1 MQNWVRVQGDHPQAG
16 IKNFKKGAR
25 CLVLRERSGYCALYR
40 METVSCIVETPKGY
54 GVKYDYDQKLASLA
68 LSKVLPA
75 GLVFP
80 FDFGFIPGTI
90 GEDGDPL
97 DVVIISEAETVPGCT
112 VKCRII
118 GMIKA
123 MQRERDGERMRNDRF
138 IAVPEVSVMYAGIRS
153 VDALPAEVISQLKN
167 FFINYNSQAGKK
179 FKPFSVS
186 GPGAAAKAIAAARRD
201 PQPTKLVQLLLP
213 VYDNA
218 GKPLPAHLFRAVN
231 DKLLREFGGVTAYTQ
246 SPALGLWKDKGEAGT
261 KVSRDAVVVYEVMA
275 SRVDIGFWKKYK
287 KRLKKQFMQE
297 EIVIRQTEIGLL

>member
-1 MQNWVRVQGDHPQAG
+1 
-16 IKNFKKGAR
+16 
-25 CLVLRERSGYCALYR
+25 
-40 METVSCIVETPKGY
+40 MEAISCIVETPKGY
-54 GVKYDYDQKLASLA
+54 GVKYDYDQKLASIG

-80 FDFGFIPGTI
+80 FDFGFIPGSM

-97 DVVIISEAETVPGCT
+97 DVVIISEAVTVPGCV

-123 MQRERDGERMRNDRF
+123 MQRERNGDRMRNDRF
-138 IAVPEVSVMYAGIRS
+138 IAVPEVSVMYAGVRS
-153 VDALPAEVISQLKN
+153 VDALPAEVIKQLKN

-179 FKPFSVS
+179 FNPFSVL
-186 GPGAAAKAIAAARRD
+186 GPGAAARAIAAARRD

-218 GKPLPAHLFRAVN
+218 GQPQPARLFRAVN
-231 DKLLREFGGVTAYTQ
+231 GKLLREFGGVTAYTQ
-246 SPALGLWKDKGEAGT
+246 SPALGLWKDRDDAER

-275 SRVDIGFWKKYK
+275 AGVDTDFWKKYK
-287 KRLKKQFMQE
+287 QLLKKQFRQE
-297 EIVIRQTEIGLL
+297 EIVIRQMEIGLL